1 MLERRCRTTK
11 IGSVKRGDPRSSEGS
26 AVAIPV
32 IDIAGFD
39 SSRVDRR
46 AAVISQWRDAL
57 DSIGFVTIRGHG
69 IPEQLMADIHRAACI
84 FFEQPLER
92 KLQYAVHNAEQR
104 GAVGYIPS
112 LAESVGRTTDGL
124 SAPDIV
130 ESLSFSDVASAAGG
144 GGSAASMS
152 PDLPAD
158 LCACVEAYAN
168 FAYALGLRLMR
179 LSAQA
184 LGLAADYFDSLYSPM
199 QHKLRLAYYPEQITD
214 PVPGQLRNAAHT
226 DFAGFT
232 ILLQDSAPGGLQ
244 VLMPDGNWIDV
255 PSVPGALV
263 INTGDLLQRWTN
275 DRWMSNVH
283 RVVNPPLERRAS
295 SRRLSIVFF
304 TGPRDDAEIACLP
317 GCASATK
324 PARYAPITAGEH
336 VRTKI
341 RQTYAV
347 A

>member
-1 MLERRCRTTK
+1 MSV
-11 IGSVKRGDPRSSEGS
+11 GSFGIVGS
-26 AVAIPV
+26 TLAIPL

-39 SSRVDRR
+39 STQVERR
-46 AAVISQWRDAL
+46 SSVISQWRDAL

-69 IPEQLMADIHRAACI
+69 IPETLMADIYRHACT

-92 KLQYAVHNAEQR
+92 KLQYVADDAAHR
-104 GAVGYIPS
+104 GAAGYIPP
-112 LAESVGRTTDGL
+112 LGENIGRTTDRP

-130 ESLSFSDVASAAGG
+130 ESLSFSDVASVAGAS
-144 GGSAASMS
+144 GSAAALSK
-152 PDLPAD
+152 DLPAD
-158 LCACVEAYAN
+158 LRASVEAYASA
-168 FAYALGLRLMR
+168 AYALGLRLMR
-179 LSAQA
+179 LSAEA
-184 LGLAADYFDSLYSPM
+184 LGLAVNYFDSLYSPM
-199 QHKLRLAYYPEQITD
+199 QHKLRLAHYPEQLTD

-255 PSVPGALV
+255 PSLPGTLV

-275 DRWMSNVH
+275 DRWLSNVH
-283 RVVNPPLERRAS
+283 RVVNPPIERRGS

-317 GCASATK
+317 GCASATT
-324 PARYAPITAGEH
+324 PTRYAPITAAEH
-336 VRTKI
+336 VRAKI
-341 RQTYAV
+341 RQTYGA

>member
-1 MLERRCRTTK
+1 VASFA
-11 IGSVKRGDPRSSEGS
+11 IGGS
-26 AVAIPV
+26 ALSIPL

-39 SSRVDRR
+39 STQVERR
-46 AAVISQWRDAL
+46 SSVISQWRGAL

-69 IPEQLMADIHRAACI
+69 IPETLMADIYRHACT

-92 KLQYAVHNAEQR
+92 KLQYVTDDAEHR
-104 GAVGYIPS
+104 GAAGYIPP
-112 LAESVGRTTDGL
+112 LAENVGRTNDGP

-144 GGSAASMS
+144 GGSAAAMC
-152 PDLPAD
+152 PDHPAD
-158 LCACVEAYAN
+158 FRASVEAYAN
-168 FAYALGLRLMR
+168 AAYALGLRLMR
-179 LSAQA
+179 LSAEA

-199 QHKLRLAYYPEQITD
+199 QHKLRLAHYPEQITD

-255 PSVPGALV
+255 PSLPATLV

-283 RVVNPPLERRAS
+283 RVVNPPIERRGS
-295 SRRLSIVFF
+295 SRRLSVVFF
-304 TGPRDDAEIACLP
+304 TGPRDDVEIACLP
-317 GCASATK
+317 GCASATT

-336 VRTKI
+336 VRAKI
-341 RQTYAV
+341 RQTYGA

>member
-1 MLERRCRTTK
+1 MLERRCITDK
-11 IGSVKRGDPRSSEGS
+11 IGRVKRGNPRSSEGS

-39 SSRVDRR
+39 SGQVDRR

-69 IPEQLMADIHRAACI
+69 IPEQLTADIHRAACV

-92 KLQYAVHNAEQR
+92 KLQYAVRNAEQR

-130 ESLSFSDVASAAGG
+130 ESLSFSNVASAAGG
-144 GGSAASMS
+144 GRSAAPMS
-152 PDLPAD
+152 PDLPAE
-158 LCACVEAYAN
+158 LRTCVEAYAN
-168 FAYALGLRLMR
+168 FAYVLGLRLMR

-184 LGLAADYFDSLYSPM
+184 LGLAADHFDSLYSPM

-244 VLMPDGNWIDV
+244 VLMPDGIWIDV

-263 INTGDLLQRWTN
+263 INTGDLLQR
-275 DRWMSNVH
+275 
-283 RVVNPPLERRAS
+283 
-295 SRRLSIVFF
+295 
-304 TGPRDDAEIACLP
+304 
-317 GCASATK
+317 
-324 PARYAPITAGEH
+324 
-336 VRTKI
+336 
-341 RQTYAV
+341 
-347 A
+347 